1 MSEVSTPYLT
11 AEEYL
16 ALERAAR
23 DKSEYLDGQMVAMPG
38 ASYEHNLITANLIYV
53 IGTQLRGG
61 PCKVLGVKMRIL
73 APAAGLYTYPD
84 VIVLRG
90 EPALTDKYFDTL
102 MNPTV
107 IIEVLSPSTEAY
119 DRGKKFQQ
127 YRTVDS
133 LREYLLVSQDRPSV
147 EQFIRQ
153 DNGEQWILTVV
164 TDLAA
169 GVVLPSIGCQLALAD
184 IYDQVRFKA

>member
-1 MSEVSTPYLT
+1 MSEVPTTYLT

-16 ALERAAR
+16 ALERAAM
-23 DKSEYLDGQMVAMPG
+23 DKSEYRDGQMVAMPG
-38 ASYEHNLITANLIYV
+38 ASYEHNLITANLIYA
-53 IGTQLRGG
+53 IGAQLRGG

-73 APAAGLYTYPD
+73 VPVTGLYTYPD
-84 VIVLRG
+84 VIVLHG
-90 EPALTDKYFDTL
+90 EPDLADKYFDTL
-102 MNPTV
+102 TNPTV

-127 YRTVDS
+127 YRTLDS

-153 DNGEQWILTVV
+153 DDGEQWILTVV
-164 TDLAA
+164 TDLATSI
-169 GVVLPSIGCQLALAD
+169 VLPSIGCQLTLAD

>member
-1 MSEVSTPYLT
+1 MSEVPTTYLT

-38 ASYEHNLITANLIYV
+38 ASYAHNLITANFIYA
-53 IGTQLRGG
+53 IRTQLRGS
-61 PCKVLGVKMRIL
+61 PCKVLGGDMRIL
-73 APAAGLYTYPD
+73 APVTGLYTYPD

-90 EPALTDKYFDTL
+90 EPDLTDKYFDTL
-102 MNPTV
+102 TNPTV